1 MIRKT
6 LRVCQLTV
14 VFSLSFA
21 LSFGQKNDSL
31 LHKLDSLTVKAQ
43 EVGQKNNITD
53 TAYTIKITPKN
64 YVELLMSD
72 LKQEFT
78 KPFHM
83 SRKNWVQFGVYAA
96 GLTAL
101 TFADEP
107 IQVFANKLRLRNPGV
122 AHVSNFISKFGGP
135 YEGYALIGFE
145 AYGLIFKSQ
154 KVKTTVLLATQ
165 SYLTAGALES
175 VIKYLSGRTRPS
187 FYGETSEA
195 EPKFLG
201 PFSKTA
207 RDVNGNRVYSSFP
220 SGHATVSFAVATVF
234 AKEYN
239 KAKIVPILAYTT
251 STLIALSR
259 LTENK
264 HWFTDIVLGSTI
276 GYLAGSNVVN
286 NYHRFA
292 QIKKKSGHVSIN
304 LQYNYDHMEPGLV
317 YKFK

>member
-6 LRVCQLTV
+6 LRTCQLTV
-14 VFSLSFA
+14 LFSLSVV
-21 LSFGQKNDSL
+21 LSFGQKKDSL

-43 EVGQKNNITD
+43 QVGQKNNITD
-53 TAYTIKITPKN
+53 SSYTIKITPKY
-64 YVELLMSD
+64 YVQLLMSD

-83 SRKNWVQFGVYAA
+83 SRKNWLQFGAYAA

-107 IQVFANKLRLRNPGV
+107 IQVFANKLRLRNPGL
-122 AHVSNFISKFGGP
+122 ARVSSFITNFGGP
-135 YEGYALIGFE
+135 YEGYTLLGFE

-154 KVKTTVLLATQ
+154 KVKTTVLLGTQ
-165 SYLTAGALES
+165 AYLTAGALES

-195 EPKFLG
+195 EPRFLG

-207 RDVNGNRVYSSFP
+207 RDLNGNRVYSSFP

-234 AKEYN
+234 AKEYH
-239 KAKIVPILAYTT
+239 KAKIVPILAYSA

-292 QIKKKSGHVSIN
+292 QVKKKSSHLSFN
-304 LQYNYDHMEPGLV
+304 LQYNYNHFEPGLV
-317 YKFK
+317 YNIK